1 MRLFSHKT
9 MEGQQREALIS
20 LTAMYFIEEHALLS
34 HDQLDEARSSLQALF
49 LRTSGEETMLRKLIE
64 ILKATRALHQS
75 FANIGNI
82 LTGVSKGLLTL
93 NGKIAAL
100 RDFTGRV
107 RFSAEETADFID
119 PFLSF
124 SAAFLQKT
132 ETYHRLMHEF
142 LETKESEARQAN
154 IYRIARDARIR
165 LKQRLS
171 SDLGTDMR
179 GEVETKIRREVI
191 ASFDYSEAETNYK
204 YAQRDSL
211 NKEMEIRELLAHVR
225 AMAEMAKN
233 PAMRAREEEP
243 EDKTRDVQDDEE
255 GEEKPRRRY
264 EIDDIF
270 TRLANALRKH
280 PRMAQIK
287 DAVIELFKLYQH
299 SYGMFSLDFNNLARA
314 AETMIENSEAYFE
327 AKEEDKDIRSKRDK
341 LAKIEGII
349 PFLEQASA
357 LLHDAEL
364 ETYSKFSRRLSDVLS
379 GKRRPWEH
387 IFEELLRAKVQA
399 EAELSTRL

>member
-1 MRLFSHKT
+1 MRLFSHKS
-9 MEGQQREALIS
+9 MDGQQREALVS
-20 LTAMYFIEEHALLS
+20 LTALYFIEENALLS
-34 HDQLDEARSSLQALF
+34 RDQLDEARDSLQALF

-93 NGKIAAL
+93 NGKISAL
-100 RDFTGRV
+100 RDYTGRA

-119 PFLSF
+119 PFLTF

-154 IYRIARDARIR
+154 IYRIAREARIR

-179 GEVETKIRREVI
+179 GEVETKIRKEVI

-233 PAMRAREEEP
+233 PAMRSKEEDSDEKKDEP
-243 EDKTRDVQDDEE
+243 PQRFD
-255 GEEKPRRRY
+255 
-264 EIDDIF
+264 IDDIF
-270 TRLANALRKH
+270 SRLATSLRKH
-280 PRMAQIK
+280 PHLAQMK
-287 DAVIELFKLYQH
+287 DSVIELFKLYQH

-314 AETMIENSEAYFE
+314 AETMIENCEAYFE
-327 AKEEDKDIRSKRDK
+327 AKDEDKDIRSKRDK
-341 LAKIEGII
+341 LLKIEGII
-349 PFLEQASA
+349 PFLEQASS

-364 ETYSKFSRRLSDVLS
+364 ENYIKFSRKLSEIIS